1 MAYMNALG
9 STLRNHRFYIY
20 TSYWVVRPDLGLK
33 KEKNMQN
40 VRVTYT
46 SYIFSMCLSDIQN
59 TFYSPAEL
67 FDKFC
72 SSPLTRHGWSTK
84 K

>member
-1 MAYMNALG
+1 MGYMSVLG

-20 TSYWVVRPDLGLK
+20 TSYCVVRPDLGLK

-40 VRVTYT
+40 VSVTYT
-46 SYIFSMCLSDIQN
+46 SCIFGMCLSDIQN

-67 FDKFC
+67 FDNRFC
-72 SSPLTRHGWSTK
+72 SSPLTLHG
-84 K
+84 